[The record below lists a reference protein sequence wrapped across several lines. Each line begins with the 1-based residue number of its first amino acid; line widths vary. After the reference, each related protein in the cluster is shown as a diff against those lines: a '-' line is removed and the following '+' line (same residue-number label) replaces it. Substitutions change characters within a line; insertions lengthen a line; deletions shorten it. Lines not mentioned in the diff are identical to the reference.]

1 MEFISKTY
9 LMRKYE
15 EDRKGGSIS
24 FRKIIEE
31 APTVETPESV
41 FLDMMARTMEELDEP
56 HDHSGLLEEEG

>member
-15 EDRKGGSIS
+15 EDRKSGSIS

-31 APTVETPESV
+31 APTVEIPESV

-56 HDHSGLLEEEG
+56 HDHSGLLEEE

>member
-15 EDRKGGSIS
+15 EDRKNGSIS

-31 APTVETPESV
+31 APTVEIPESV
-41 FLDMMARTMEELDEP
+41 FLDIMARTMEELDEP
-56 HDHSGLLEEEG
+56 HDHSGLLEDE